1 MAPTEL
7 NELKTQL
14 QELLDMGFIQ
24 ASNSPWGEP
33 VLFVR
38 MKDGTHR
45 LCIDYRQL
53 NKIAMK
59 NKYLLPHIDDLFD
72 QLKGARAFSNIDMRL
87 GYYQMKIK
95 EVDVAKTAFRTHYGH
110 YEFLVLSFLLT
121 NAPAIFVD
129 LINRVF

>member
-14 QELLDMGFIQ
+14 QELLDIGFIQ
-24 ASNSPWGEP
+24 ANNSPWGEP

-45 LCIDYRQL
+45 LCIDYRHL

-59 NKYLLPHIDDLFD
+59 NKYLLL
-72 QLKGARAFSNIDMRL
+72 
-87 GYYQMKIK
+87 
-95 EVDVAKTAFRTHYGH
+95 
-110 YEFLVLSFLLT
+110 
-121 NAPAIFVD
+121 
-129 LINRVF
+129 